1 MTQKMV
7 GKRGRKIKELTNVMK
22 GKASPK
28 NKKGPKTLT
37 DCNYTFNP
45 ENDIIVDATFTW
57 Q

>member
-1 MTQKMV
+1 
-7 GKRGRKIKELTNVMK
+7 MK